1 MPEKKKKTDL
11 LIGADHAG
19 FDLKESILAVLSSLK
34 IRWEDAGT
42 FSKASMD
49 YPDIAFKVAEA
60 VKSGRARRGI
70 LVCGTGIGMSIAANR
85 VPGIRAALCNDLF
98 TARMARAHNNANI
111 LTMGSRVIGPGL
123 AEMIVRT
130 FLETPF
136 EKGRHQR
143 RVWKLEGGCL

>member
-11 LIGADHAG
+11 IIGADHAG
-19 FDLKESILAVLSSLK
+19 FEMKETIQRLLSALK
-34 IRWEDAGT
+34 IHWEDAGT
-42 FSKASMD
+42 FSKDSVD

-70 LVCGTGIGMSIAANR
+70 LVCGTGVGMSMAANK

-111 LTMGSRVIGPGL
+111 LTIGSRVIGPGL

-136 EKGRHQR
+136 EKGR
-143 RVWKLEGGCL
+143 